1 MNVTCCLDCKD
12 RHLGCHGTC
21 EKYKEMK
28 QKLQDI
34 KDKKNEN
41 SMQNVKSIGFIR
53 NVKRKSDR
61 RKR

>member
-1 MNVTCCLDCKD
+1 MNITCCLDCKD
-12 RHLGCHGTC
+12 RHLGCHSVC
-21 EKYKEMK
+21 EKYKDMK

-41 SMQNVKSIGFIR
+41 NMQNVKSIGFIR

>member
-1 MNVTCCLDCKD
+1 MNITCCLDCKD
-12 RHLGCHGTC
+12 RHLGCHSTC

-41 SMQNVKSIGFIR
+41 NMQNVKSVGFIR
-53 NVKRKSDR
+53 NMKRKSDR